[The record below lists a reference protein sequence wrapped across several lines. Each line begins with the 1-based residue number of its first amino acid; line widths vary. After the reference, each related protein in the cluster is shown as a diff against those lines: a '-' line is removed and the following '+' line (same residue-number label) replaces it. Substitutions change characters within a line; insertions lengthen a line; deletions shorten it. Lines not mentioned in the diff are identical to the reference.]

1 MDKTLFRKRVRAIA
15 ARLGILRP
23 LRKLVFRMRGGNPDN
38 DDKAFLRRFI
48 GPASLVFD
56 VGANRG
62 QSSELYIELGARVV
76 AFEPQT
82 DLHPEIRQLCRNSP
96 RLQIESCG
104 MGSKE
109 ETRRFFITSYDQ
121 VASLRD
127 DWEGTKIGETSIQVS
142 TLDLQIERHGLPSY
156 CKIDVEGWELEVL
169 QGLNKPIPLISFE
182 YHNSSSE
189 IQKAKAVIDRI
200 SALGSYYCNIKEP
213 ASQDFLMENFVS
225 LAEFSERFPDRLA
238 PALTHGYGDVFC
250 VLDPNSIR
258 LARQ

>member
-23 LRKLVFRMRGGNPDN
+23 LRKLVFRIRGGKPGL
-38 DDKAFLRRFI
+38 DDRVFLRRFI
-48 GPASLVFD
+48 GGDSLVFD

-62 QSSELYIELGARVV
+62 QSSELYIDLGARVV

-96 RLQIESCG
+96 RLKIEPCG
-104 MGSKE
+104 LGSKV

-127 DWEGTKIGETSIQVS
+127 DWEGTRIGETVIEVS

-169 QGLNKPIPLISFE
+169 QGLNHAIPVISFE
-182 YHNSSSE
+182 YHNSPPE
-189 IQKAKAVIDRI
+189 IDKAKAVLARI
-200 SALGSYYCNIKEP
+200 ESLGTYYCNVKEP
-213 ASQDFLMENFVS
+213 SDHDFLLKDFMPISDFID
-225 LAEFSERFPDRLA
+225 RFPNNLTA
-238 PALTHGYGDVFC
+238 ALTKGYGDVFC
-250 VLDPNSIR
+250 VLNPNLIR